1 VGQVEPHT
9 AGPGAAALLDL
20 RVGRRRHP
28 VPAAEFHSLGVVA
41 RHETLTEVVEQ
52 DATLAASRLADEY
65 AGRVL
70 RPDQPEGVEL
80 HQLGVTQPGT
90 RLDGEAEGVA
100 GVLVAT
106 RGGTSPDARVPSG
119 REDHGVGVHEVARAV
134 DDVESIGTEHRPVVD
149 QQPSDVHARQDG
161 NGELPHAFAERSPH
175 LRAGVLVGE
184 HAAAVRLVVE
194 PAFGRPAVTLPVEA
208 CAVAPRVVET
218 LRGTAG
224 HDLRGAWVGQ
234 QAALPQRVGRMLFLR
249 VTHAGGG
256 RCPLKTSG
264 CHHSVN
270 IVGCA
275 FGHRDDRDTGLGDF
289 DGRPEA

>member
-1 VGQVEPHT
+1 M
-9 AGPGAAALLDL
+9 
-20 RVGRRRHP
+20 
-28 VPAAEFHSLGVVA
+28 PAAFSGLISPKGWNCTSSGSRNRAPASTA
-41 RHETLTEVVEQ
+41 RRK
-52 DATLAASRLADEY
+52 ASPVFSSR
-65 AGRVL
+65 R
-70 RPDQPEGVEL
+70 EGVRRQMRVCPPAARITES
-80 HQLGVTQPGT
+80 
-90 RLDGEAEGVA
+90 A
-100 GVLVAT
+100 G
-106 RGGTSPDARVPSG
+106 
-119 REDHGVGVHEVARAV
+119 HEVAGAV
-134 DDVESIGTEHRPVVD
+134 DEVESIGTEHRPVVD
-149 QQPSDVHARQDG
+149 QQPGDVHARQDG

-184 HAAAVRLVVE
+184 HAATVCLVAE
-194 PAFGRPAVTLPVEA
+194 PALGRPPVTLPVEA
-208 CAVAPRVVET
+208 SAVAPRVVET